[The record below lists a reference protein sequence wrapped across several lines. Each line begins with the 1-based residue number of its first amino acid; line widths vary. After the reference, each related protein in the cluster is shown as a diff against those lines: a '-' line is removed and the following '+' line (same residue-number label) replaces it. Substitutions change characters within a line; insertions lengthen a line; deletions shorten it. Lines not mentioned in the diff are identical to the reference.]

1 MPSRVSGNGN
11 TVVMKLTRESDK
23 TTVVRAWRAEAG
35 SGVSFVNLQMGVG
48 QGRLSGGGSPLL
60 NGERKRRM
68 EENAFHATAM

>member
-1 MPSRVSGNGN
+1 MLSRVSGNGK

-23 TTVVRAWRAEAG
+23 TTVVRAWRGEAG

-60 NGERKRRM
+60 NGEKKRRM